1 MYKRM
6 PPLRQASQFPLF
18 GIESCSYIA
27 CSPTEQLQQTANNHH
42 THPFLKMMFFNRRRL
57 AAALALTALVST
69 SADAMSTR
77 EEATGLGMDDV
88 ATLEVA
94 VPEVENNA
102 APLVNLEEVAPV
114 QDQVAPVTGNRIIT
128 SVRASRW

>member
-1 MYKRM
+1 
-6 PPLRQASQFPLF
+6 
-18 GIESCSYIA
+18 
-27 CSPTEQLQQTANNHH
+27 
-42 THPFLKMMFFNRRRL
+42 MFFNRRRL